1 MADKDKGA
9 DKTEQPTPKKI
20 KDARKEGNVAKS
32 RELTSTVLVLG
43 WLVGGWVMM
52 GFMWGKLRALFEA
65 SLQAIT
71 QPFDDSLRELGHV
84 AFDAL
89 LWMSLPLLA
98 LALFLGVLVE
108 FLQVGPIATLK
119 KITPK
124 LDKLNPAEGIK
135 KMFSMDNLVELV
147 KSVSKSA
154 ALIFIG
160 GFVLWGMMPAL
171 LRLPSSPPAAI
182 GSAIWYALLRI
193 GIWTIFVF
201 FFVSVLDAWYQKF
214 SYTKQL
220 RMSRRDIRQEVKE
233 NEGDPYIK
241 SRRRQLHQEWSQ
253 QNMLSAVRGSNVVVT
268 NPTHIAIALQY
279 EHGVDDLPVVVAK
292 GEDGVAA
299 LIRKTAEEA
308 GVPIL
313 QNVQLA
319 RGLNEKVV
327 LDNYIG
333 SEFFD
338 AVAEVLHWAEGMR
351 REMGD
356 GSGGGGA
363 GGPPA

>member
-1 MADKDKGA
+1 MAEKDKGA
-9 DKTEQPTPKKI
+9 DKTEQPTSKKI

-32 RELTSTVLVLG
+32 KELTSTVLVLG
-43 WLVGGWVMM
+43 WLVGGWMMM
-52 GFMWGKLRALFEA
+52 GFMYGKMQVLFNT
-65 SLQAIT
+65 SLQVVGL
-71 QPFDDSLRELGHV
+71 PFNDAARQLGRV
-84 AFDAL
+84 AFDTL
-89 LWMSLPLLA
+89 LWLTLPLLT

-108 FLQVGPIATLK
+108 FLQVGPIVTIK
-119 KITPK
+119 KLTPK
-124 LDKLNPAEGIK
+124 LDKLNPVEGIK

-147 KSVSKSA
+147 KSVIKSA

-160 GFVLWGMMPAL
+160 GFVLWGMLPQL
-171 LRLPSSPPAAI
+171 LRLPTSPPAAI
-182 GSAIWYALLRI
+182 GSAIWQAILHI

-214 SYTKQL
+214 SYIKQL

-241 SRRRQLHQEWSQ
+241 QRRRQLHQEWSQ

-279 EHGVDDLPVVVAK
+279 EHGVDDLPVMVAK
-292 GEDGVAA
+292 GEDGIAE
-299 LIRKTAEEA
+299 LIKQTAEES

-313 QNVQLA
+313 QNIALA
-319 RGLNEKVV
+319 RGLHANVE

-333 SEFFD
+333 SEFFE
-338 AVAEVLHWAEGMR
+338 AVAEVLH
-351 REMGD
+351 
-356 GSGGGGA
+356 
-363 GGPPA
+363 